1 MKTIDYKL
9 KINPKLKLL
18 FYVMLIG
25 LACACK
31 KQEGSPR
38 PEPTLFSA
46 VVEGGLTTVPAAG
59 GKLNIV
65 ISAGADGWWITSTQ
79 PDWLTITRMYGS
91 GDFKLP
97 VTIKAN
103 TTGQAR
109 VLSINVN
116 PTFNLPPVTFNI
128 SQDK

>member
-1 MKTIDYKL
+1 MKTITH
-9 KINPKLKLL
+9 KLKLL
-18 FYVMLIG
+18 LYVMFIG

-31 KQEGSPR
+31 KEVGSPK
-38 PEPTLFSA
+38 PESTPFSA
-46 VVEGGLTTVPAAG
+46 VLEGGISSVPAAG

-65 ISAGADGWWITSTQ
+65 ISAGADGWWITSPQ
-79 PDWLTITRMYGS
+79 VNLLTNTKMYGS

-97 VTIKAN
+97 VTIIAN

-109 VLSINVN
+109 TVSINVN

-128 SQDK
+128 NQDK

>member
-18 FYVMLIG
+18 LYVLIIG
-25 LACACK
+25 LASSCK
-31 KQEGSPR
+31 KEVGSPK
-38 PEPTLFSA
+38 PLPTPFSA
-46 VVEGGLTTVPAAG
+46 VVEGGGSSFPAAG

-65 ISAGADGWWITSTQ
+65 ISAGADGWWITSSQ

-109 VLSINVN
+109 VLTINVN

-128 SQDK
+128 NQD

>member
-18 FYVMLIG
+18 LYVMLIS
-25 LACACK
+25 LAFSCK
-31 KQEGSPR
+31 KELGSVK
-38 PEPTLFSA
+38 PEPTPFSA
-46 VVEGGLTTVPAAG
+46 VIEGGLSTVPAAG

-65 ISAGADGWWITSTQ
+65 ISAGADGWWITT
-79 PDWLTITRMYGS
+79 PNTNWLTITRMYGS

-97 VTIKAN
+97 VTVKEN
-103 TTGQAR
+103 TTGKAR

-116 PTFNLPPVTFNI
+116 PTFNLPAVTFNI
-128 SQDK
+128 NQD

>member
-18 FYVMLIG
+18 LYVVLIG
-25 LACACK
+25 LAFSCK
-31 KQEGSPR
+31 KEVGSPK
-38 PEPTLFSA
+38 PEPTPFSA
-46 VVEGGLTTVPAAG
+46 VVEGGVSAVPAAG

-65 ISAGADGWWITSTQ
+65 ISAGANGWWITSSQ

-91 GDFKLP
+91 GDFKLA

-116 PTFNLPPVTFNI
+116 PTFNLPAVTFNI
-128 SQDK
+128 NQD